1 MAFPSPAIDYVEA
14 RLTPESLMHVTQSSI
29 IIPTD
34 EGYAVAEPGYKVTK
48 GRTVLLDVNGKLM
61 FAEVGDG
68 RFKTNDGIIEGDA
81 LDDVRVLGVVTFMVK
96 ELPRGEGEDYRLD
109 G

>member
-1 MAFPSPAIDYVEA
+1 MAFPSPATDYVEA

-34 EGYAVAEPGYKVTK
+34 EGYAVAEPGYKVKK
-48 GRTVLLDVNGKLM
+48 GRTVLLDVNGKMM

-68 RFKTNDGIIEGDA
+68 VFKTNDGIIEGDA
-81 LDDVRVLGVVTFMVK
+81 LDDARVLGVVTFMVK
-96 ELPRGEGEDYRLD
+96 ELPRGDGEEVTL
-109 G
+109 

>member
-61 FAEVGDG
+61 FAEVGHG
-68 RFKTNDGIIEGDA
+68 GFKTNDGIIEGDA
-81 LDDVRVLGVVTFMVK
+81 LDDARVLGVVTFMVK
-96 ELPRGEGEDYRLD
+96 ELPRGEG
-109 G
+109 

>member
-1 MAFPSPAIDYVEA
+1 MAFPSPAIDYVEQ
-14 RLTPESLMHVTQSSI
+14 RLTPESLMHVTQSTI

-34 EGYAVAEPGYKVTK
+34 EGYAVAEPGYKVKK

-68 RFKTNDGIIEGDA
+68 AFKTNDGIIDGDA
-81 LDDVRVLGVVTFMVK
+81 LDDARVLGVVTFMVK
-96 ELPRGEGEDYRLD
+96 SLD
-109 G
+109 